1 MYHGSGGIGHYYPT
15 VFELSTGSN
24 ERANAPSS
32 LLTVAAVDA
41 LHSTRRSMSDHNR
54 RRSLTIDL
62 ECRPRAGHCDT
73 VPGNPARKTE
83 TERDGE
89 TESERE
95 REKGTEMV
103 YPAARNRGGVTLSRK
118 DIARRRNDNEDQD
131 KLSERPET
139 TRRSG
144 STHAQ
149 VVFRVSRRV
158 SGVGL
163 CPTHLVAA

>member
-1 MYHGSGGIGHYYPT
+1 MCHGSGGIGHYYPT

-95 REKGTEMV
+95 RERDRDGVPGGERQRRCHPLPQR
-103 YPAARNRGGVTLSRK
+103 YRAAS
-118 DIARRRNDNEDQD
+118 
-131 KLSERPET
+131 
-139 TRRSG
+139 
-144 STHAQ
+144 
-149 VVFRVSRRV
+149 
-158 SGVGL
+158 
-163 CPTHLVAA
+163 